1 MTGFRKTGL
10 LAANAFRTFLAFIF
24 KNALA
29 ANNGFWPAGE
39 NRGAAENCRV
49 IIGDYCGGGGKAKTA
64 ALIIKRLRKN
74 EACGVMRDA

>member
-39 NRGAAENCRV
+39 NRG
-49 IIGDYCGGGGKAKTA
+49 GGGELPRGYWGLLRRGRKGENGGVDYQEVAQ
-64 ALIIKRLRKN
+64 KR
-74 EACGVMRDA
+74 GVRRDA